1 MTQEVCPVESSPVL
15 GNVLPGG
22 AQLAPGEVSLVG
34 DRFMFSTI
42 AFFLHTDLVL
52 TNRRL
57 YAMRPN
63 TVLGLIPVGTGRN
76 NFPIENI
83 AGVAAATR
91 FSIAAVVFGGL
102 AILVGLAGLSARGG
116 AAFGVVLILLG
127 LLSLVDALKQ
137 AVEVTNSGGGKIS
150 FPVSVF
156 ERSRTVEFA
165 NRVSEALARTP
176 AGRQS
181 EPSMASGPPTADPSE
196 ALRNLTRLRDDGLI
210 TEAEYQEK
218 RSTILSRL

>member
-1 MTQEVCPVESSPVL
+1 MESSPVL

-91 FSIAAVVFGGL
+91 FSIAAVAFGGI
-102 AILVGLAGLSARGG
+102 AILVGLGGLSARG
-116 AAFGVVLILLG
+116 AAGFGVLLILLG
-127 LLSLVDALKQ
+127 LLSLIDALKQ

-156 ERSRTVEFA
+156 ERSRTVDFA

-176 AGRQS
+176 ASRQAEVS
-181 EPSMASGPPTADPSE
+181 TASGVPTVDPSD

-210 TEAEYQEK
+210 TDAEYQEK
-218 RSTILSRL
+218 RSAILSRL

>member
-1 MTQEVCPVESSPVL
+1 VGSSPVQ
-15 GNVLPGG
+15 GTALPGG

-34 DRFMFSTI
+34 DRFMLSTI

-83 AGVAAATR
+83 AGVSAATR

-102 AILVGLAGLSARGG
+102 AILVGLAGLSARG
-116 AAFGVVLILLG
+116 AAGFGVLLILLG

-176 AGRQS
+176 AGRQA
-181 EPSMASGPPTADPSE
+181 EPSIASSASLGDPSD

-210 TEAEYQEK
+210 TDAEYQEK
-218 RSTILSRL
+218 RTAILSRL